1 VKTSTVIILGAAAV
15 GVYYV
20 WSRGYLAMLFNDAR
34 FAPTPGP
41 PPTAT
46 SSGAPNPNLSPT
58 AQAVTSVGSPII
70 VGAGGASP
78 PSPLSPGFQP
88 GTVRPLSIR
97 LGGGYVGANTLAPVA
112 RPIANQ
118 QIFLPP
124 LGSTRIMPGTPR
136 IVL

>member
-1 VKTSTVIILGAAAV
+1 VKASTVIILGGAAV
-15 GVYYV
+15 GVYYL
-20 WSRGYLAMLFNDAR
+20 WSRGYISQWFGGASIASGAT
-34 FAPTPGP
+34 AP
-41 PPTAT
+41 A

-88 GTVRPLSIR
+88 GTVRPLNIR
-97 LGGGYVGANTLAPVA
+97 LDGGNVGANTLAPVS